1 MSAGSNNTRMSGKV
15 VIVTGAG
22 SGIGRATA
30 LRCASEGALVVAND
44 WNGTTLEET
53 VDLAESAGQAMAAVV
68 GDISSV
74 DDVDRLISAA
84 ISAHGRLDVLA
95 NVAGVLDSMG
105 PVHEVSDEEWARV
118 LGINLN
124 GPFHTIRRA
133 IPALVESKGNIVNVA
148 SIAGISGAKAGA
160 AYTTSKHGLIGLTR
174 STAYL
179 YAHQGVRCNAVCPGG
194 VDTNIMSST
203 PSINAGGMERL
214 NPIMAG
220 AIRTGSSDEIA
231 SLVVFLASDEA
242 SLVNGAIVTAD
253 AGWTAG

>member
-1 MSAGSNNTRMSGKV
+1 VRGKV

-30 LRCASEGALVVAND
+30 LRFIAEGAHVIAND
-44 WNGTTLEET
+44 WNAVT
-53 VDLAESAGQAMAAVV
+53 LAETAALAADMVNGAEGYEMGAVV
-68 GDISSV
+68 GDVSNV
-74 DDVDRLISAA
+74 ADVDRLVSTAL
-84 ISAHGRLDVLA
+84 SVHGRLDVLA

-105 PVHEVSDEEWARV
+105 PVHEVSDSEWQRV
-118 LGINLN
+118 LGVNLN

-133 IPALVESKGNIVNVA
+133 IPALLASKGNIVNVA

-179 YAHQGVRCNAVCPGG
+179 YARDGVRCNVVCPGG
-194 VDTNIMSST
+194 VETNIMSST
-203 PSINAGGMERL
+203 PSINTEGMARL
-214 NPIMAG
+214 NPMMAG

-231 SLVVFLASDEA
+231 ALVVFLASDEA
-242 SLVNGAIVTAD
+242 SLVNGAVVTAD